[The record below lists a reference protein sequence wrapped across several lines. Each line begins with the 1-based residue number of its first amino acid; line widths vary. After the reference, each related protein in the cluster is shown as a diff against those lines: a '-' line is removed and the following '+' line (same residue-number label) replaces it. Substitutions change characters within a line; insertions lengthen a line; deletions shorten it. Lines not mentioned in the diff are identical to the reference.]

1 MRILVICSRIPYP
14 LKDGGAIATYEMIK
28 GLAQSGNEVSV
39 ISLNTKKH
47 FVSNNIVEQEFDFC
61 QKIETFDIDTNIKIT
76 KAFINLF
83 SNKSYNLS
91 RFWNLEFLELLQR
104 EVNANTYDIIQFE
117 GLFVAEYAAKLV
129 AKTPKILR
137 QHNVE
142 HQIWERLAKNEK
154 NKVKALYLGILSR
167 RMKQFEL
174 SVFSS
179 FDGIIAI
186 SEIDASFFRD
196 YFSENILTIPIA
208 VKTERLK
215 FIENFNVYHIGSME
229 WLPNKEGVKW
239 FLNKV
244 WDKVLKEIPHAHF
257 YVAGKGIIA
266 SDYGK
271 YNNVTICGEVESLK
285 KFTSDKKLLI
295 VPLLSGGGIRVKI
308 IEAMANGKLIASTTQ
323 GVQGLNDGFK
333 ISVTDEPSEFAHNI
347 IELLN
352 SKQTESIVESN
363 YEYVESN
370 FNQFTLSEK
379 LNQYYSSLK

>member
-1 MRILVICSRIPYP
+1 MKILVICSRIPYP

-28 GLAQSGNEVSV
+28 GLVQSGNDVSV

-47 FVSNNIVEQEFDFC
+47 FVSKKVVEQQFDFC
-61 QKIETFDIDTNIKIT
+61 HKIETFEIDTNLKIT
-76 KAFINLF
+76 KAFFNLF

-91 RFWNLEFLELLQR
+91 RFWDIEFLELLQR
-104 EVNANTYDIIQFE
+104 EVNSNTYDIIQFE
-117 GLFVAEYAAKLV
+117 GLFVAEYATKLETK
-129 AKTPKILR
+129 APKILR

-154 NKVKALYLGILSR
+154 NRLKAFYLSVLSR

-174 SVFSS
+174 DVFSS

-186 SEIDASFFRD
+186 SKIDASFFRD
-196 YFSENILTIPIA
+196 HFNKNIITIPIA
-208 VKTERLK
+208 VKTERLVP
-215 FIENFNVYHIGSME
+215 IENYNVYHIGSME

-244 WDKVLKEIPHAHF
+244 WDIVLKKIPQAHF
-257 YVAGKGIIA
+257 FVAGKGIIA

-308 IEAMANGKLIASTTQ
+308 IEAMANGKLIVSTTQ
-323 GVQGLNDGFK
+323 GVQGLNDGYN
-333 ISVTDEPSEFAHNI
+333 IPVTDNPSEFAHNV
-347 IELLN
+347 IELLE
-352 SKQTESIVESN
+352 SKKTEPIVESN
-363 YEYVESN
+363 YQFVESN
-370 FNQFTLSEK
+370 FNQLSLSKE